1 MYFQYEIL
9 IFKRT
14 KSKEKGLILKQ
25 ANKQTKKNNNKKKI
39 WKMHMIRRN
48 HILEWNLSVYFW

>member
-1 MYFQYEIL
+1 MIMYFQYEIL

-25 ANKQTKKNNNKKKI
+25 ANKQTKKNNNKK
-39 WKMHMIRRN
+39 
-48 HILEWNLSVYFW
+48 NLKDAYDKKK